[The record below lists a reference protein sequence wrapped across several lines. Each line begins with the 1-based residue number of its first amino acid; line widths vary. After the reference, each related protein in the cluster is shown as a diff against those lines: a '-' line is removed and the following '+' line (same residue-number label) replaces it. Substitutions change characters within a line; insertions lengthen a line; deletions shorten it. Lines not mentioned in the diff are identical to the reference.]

1 MHDFLAVLCHNPG
14 AAATTAAPGANP
26 LAGIP
31 GMPPSQQAPPPQT
44 AQQRQQP
51 TTRYLTLA
59 GVNQSQTR
67 QETLKAQAQE

>member
-14 AAATTAAPGANP
+14 AASTTAPPGANP

-31 GMPPSQQAPPPQT
+31 GMPPSQQAPPPT
-44 AQQRQQP
+44 AQQQP